1 MKTVCFIQQKL
12 SSNRFEKN
20 KKTTAMKTY
29 NAPKIETVILDNEI
43 ALVLASDPPI
53 GPGETNNNLPEHFR
67 NQPFFENLN
76 S

>member
-1 MKTVCFIQQKL
+1 
-12 SSNRFEKN
+12 
-20 KKTTAMKTY
+20 MKTY

-53 GPGETNNNLPEHFR
+53 GPGETINNLPEHFR